1 MSFYGSKKKKLMC
14 FWLSERADIAR
25 HGLSQHHPSNWV
37 DAGEEEDEGDE
48 AELCVQS
55 TPPYNEE

>member
-1 MSFYGSKKKKLMC
+1 MHISNAGPAMGNVA
-14 FWLSERADIAR
+14 ERADIAG

-48 AELCVQS
+48 AELCVHS
-55 TPPYNEE
+55 TPPYHEE

>member
-1 MSFYGSKKKKLMC
+1 MS
-14 FWLSERADIAR
+14 FWLSERADIAG

-55 TPPYNEE
+55 TPPYNEEWYGS

>member
-1 MSFYGSKKKKLMC
+1 MVYFL
-14 FWLSERADIAR
+14 WLSERADMEG

-37 DAGEEEDEGDE
+37 DADEDADEGDE

-55 TPPYNEE
+55 TPPYHEE